1 MKYLRCR
8 NSILIPYR
16 DWPDSKDVLDVLAN
30 LCQIRPMKALVVNT
44 LGSGFDFEDVDI
56 AAPVGR
62 ELSKETGL

>member
-1 MKYLRCR
+1 
-8 NSILIPYR
+8 
-16 DWPDSKDVLDVLAN
+16 
-30 LCQIRPMKALVVNT
+30 MKALVVNT